1 VKLRAPLL
9 RSQRGAVLVTG
20 LVMLILLM
28 LVATAIIRMSMA
40 HTQVVNNE
48 QWRAEATAA
57 ANYALDAVLN
67 TSPDTWA
74 NYKTLD
80 PNNPGTGI
88 PVNIGLKGAAD
99 SINVRVKDLQCR
111 QQRRIKNA
119 DLVRM
124 KDGVYYVPA
133 DDATCFGSPGGPL
146 VITDPTKVS
155 VPNEFSTCVAQVV
168 EMSASVSDVPE
179 LPNTRVDVTQGV
191 ELRLNL
197 AELDEDC

>member
-1 VKLRAPLL
+1 MKRRFVPLRK
-9 RSQRGAVLVTG
+9 QRGAVLVTG

-28 LVATAIIRMSMA
+28 LVATAVIRMSMA

-67 TSPDTWA
+67 ASPETWTKFEGA
-74 NYKTLD
+74 
-80 PNNPGTGI
+80 GTDI
-88 PVNIGLKGAAD
+88 PVNIGLKGAVDTAGGLVKV
-99 SINVRVKDLQCR
+99 SVKDLRCR

-168 EMSASVSDVPE
+168 EMTASVSGVPE

-191 ELRLNL
+191 EVRLNL

>member
-1 VKLRAPLL
+1 MKRSAHRV

-48 QWRAEATAA
+48 QWRSEATAA
-57 ANYALDAVLN
+57 ANYALDTVLN
-67 TSPDTWA
+67 TSPDTWKKEPA
-74 NYKTLD
+74 VTE
-80 PNNPGTGI
+80 I

-99 SINVRVKDLQCR
+99 TAGGLIKVSVKDLRCR

-168 EMSASVSDVPE
+168 EMTASVSGVPE

-191 ELRLNL
+191 EVRLNL

>member
-9 RSQRGAVLVTG
+9 RSQGGAVLVTG

-28 LVATAIIRMSMA
+28 LVATAVIRMSMA

-48 QWRAEATAA
+48 QWRSEATAA
-57 ANYALDAVLN
+57 ANYALDTVLN
-67 TSPDTWA
+67 TSPDKWQKEPAVTEI
-74 NYKTLD
+74 D
-80 PNNPGTGI
+80 
-88 PVNIGLKGAAD
+88 VNIGLKGAAD
-99 SINVRVKDLQCR
+99 IAGGLIKVSVKDLRCR

-168 EMSASVSDVPE
+168 EMTASVSGVPE

-191 ELRLNL
+191 DVRLNL

>member
-1 VKLRAPLL
+1 MKRSAHRV

-48 QWRAEATAA
+48 QWRSEATAA
-57 ANYALDAVLN
+57 ANYALDTVLN
-67 TSPDTWA
+67 TSPDTWKKEPA
-74 NYKTLD
+74 VTE
-80 PNNPGTGI
+80 I
-88 PVNIGLKGAAD
+88 PVDIGLKGAAD
-99 SINVRVKDLQCR
+99 TAGGLIKVSVKDLRCR

-119 DLVRM
+119 DLVRV
-124 KDGVYYVPA
+124 KDGLFYVPEG
-133 DDATCFGSPGGPL
+133 DATCFGSPGGPL

-168 EMSASVSDVPE
+168 EMTASVSGVPE
-179 LPNTRVDVTQGV
+179 LPNTQVDVTQGV

-197 AELDEDC
+197 AEIDEDC

>member
-1 VKLRAPLL
+1 LKLGNL
-9 RSQRGAVLVTG
+9 RLCSQRGAVLVTG

-28 LVATAIIRMSMA
+28 LVATAVIRMSMA

-67 TSPDTWA
+67 ASPDTWTKFEGA
-74 NYKTLD
+74 
-80 PNNPGTGI
+80 GTDI
-88 PVNIGLKGAAD
+88 PVNIGLKGATDTAGGL
-99 SINVRVKDLQCR
+99 INVRVKDRQCR

-119 DLVRM
+119 DLVRL
-124 KDGVYYVPA
+124 KDGVYYVPT

-155 VPNEFSTCVAQVV
+155 VPNEFSTCVAQVE
-168 EMSASVSDVPE
+168 EMSASVSGVAE

-197 AELDEDC
+197 AELEEDC